1 MREHDFMG
9 LKKKNSFRVGTDL
22 GGVEG
27 LNMITVKIVNGLFSN
42 LVPPAHF
49 TCVKLF
55 GDGGGLVW
63 FWVLL
68 AALELSKPD

>member
-1 MREHDFMG
+1 
-9 LKKKNSFRVGTDL
+9 
-22 GGVEG
+22 
-27 LNMITVKIVNGLFSN
+27 MITVKILNALFSN

-55 GDGGGLVW
+55 DDDGGGLVW

-68 AALELSKPD
+68 AVLELSKPTRLASYSQILLPLE

>member
-1 MREHDFMG
+1 
-9 LKKKNSFRVGTDL
+9 
-22 GGVEG
+22 
-27 LNMITVKIVNGLFSN
+27 MITVKIVNGLFSN